1 MFVDGEDTSPGFSRP
16 DREGLTMITS
26 TLELARQGQA
36 GGYAV
41 PAVNILDD
49 LSLRAV
55 VDAAVQAS
63 SPVIIQVS
71 VKTVRSVGV
80 DLMTKIFAASAAPA
94 PVPVALHLDHCPDR
108 QVIADVV
115 AAGWSSVL
123 FDASDRDLA
132 QAGTE
137 TAEVVQL
144 AHAAGVDV
152 ESEIE
157 NIIGVEDD
165 VGSDVA
171 VHSYSVDLLAEM
183 AERTGADLI
192 APQLGTAHG
201 QYTSAPVLLP
211 ERVRELARLTDRPI
225 VLHGGTGLT
234 DEDFRSFIDAGVA
247 KINIST
253 GLKLAY
259 MHAARDH
266 LQKAE
271 ATGRWDP
278 PSMFKDMSAAVR
290 TEIARYFDV
299 FGSAGHAQDAGAR
312 P

>member
-1 MFVDGEDTSPGFSRP
+1 
-16 DREGLTMITS
+16 MITS
-26 TLELARQGQA
+26 TLQLAQHGRA
-36 GGYAV
+36 HGYAV
-41 PAVNILDD
+41 AAVNVLDD

-55 VDAAVQAS
+55 IAAAVDLS
-63 SPVIIQVS
+63 SPVIVQVS
-71 VKTVRSVGV
+71 VKTVRSIGV
-80 DLMTKIFAASAAPA
+80 DLMTAMFRAAAADA

-123 FDASDRDLA
+123 FDASDRDIE
-132 QAGTE
+132 QAEHE
-137 TAEVVQL
+137 TAEVVAL

-157 NIIGVEDD
+157 NIIGVEDG
-165 VGSDVA
+165 VGSDTA
-171 VHSYSVDLLAEM
+171 LHSYSVEQLAAI
-183 AERTGADLI
+183 AERTGTDLL

-201 QYTSAPVLLP
+201 QYTRAPVLLP
-211 ERVRELARLTDRPI
+211 ERVTELVLRTDRPI

-234 DEDFRSFIDAGVA
+234 ARDFRTFIDAGVS

-259 MHAARDH
+259 MQSAREH
-266 LQKAE
+266 LERAS

-278 PSMFKDMSAAVR
+278 PSMFADISHAVTAEVVR
-290 TEIARYFDV
+290 HLET
-299 FGSAGHAQDAGAR
+299 FGSAGQADRAAASR
-312 P
+312 